1 MKAESEYF
9 SHLKKGT
16 FFGAFL
22 SIYFGLNSIHK
33 NIFAKAYFIFQNQIE
48 PRKSSKKSSFFQ
60 ICKIHILSFHWKK
73 INVVALLDHFLATKE
88 CNSNTQVSQKV
99 ATCATLCG
107 GGAESMYFKMQK
119 ELARYLT
126 IFSVDTS
133 VSTTPS
139 GVSFTT
145 LSHTKLTF

>member
-9 SHLKKGT
+9 SNLKKGA

-33 NIFAKAYFIFQNQIE
+33 KLFSKAYFIFQNQIE

-73 INVVALLDHFLATKE
+73 KINVVAILDHFLAPKE
-88 CNSNTQVSQKV
+88 CNSNTQGSQREAKKWLPV
-99 ATCATLCG
+99 L
-107 GGAESMYFKMQK
+107 Y
-119 ELARYLT
+119 
-126 IFSVDTS
+126 
-133 VSTTPS
+133 
-139 GVSFTT
+139 
-145 LSHTKLTF
+145 